1 MERYCT
7 FHVKEMTVG
16 LDVETVREVVRL
28 SSITPVPLAAP
39 EIRGLI
45 NLRGDIVTAIDL
57 GVRFGIGPVGIDERE
72 LTHVII
78 ADDLGLLSLVV
89 DRAGDVVEVDR
100 DRYEDPP
107 DTLRGEARRLIR
119 GAFKLPDR
127 LLLDLDLAHVV
138 DVRSGEGVVP

>member
-7 FHVKEMTVG
+7 FHVKGMTIG
-16 LDVETVREVVRL
+16 LDVGTVREVVRL
-28 SSITPVPLAAP
+28 SSITPVPLTAP

-57 GVRFGIGPVGIDERE
+57 GVRFGFAPVEIEEDQ

-78 ADDLGLLSLVV
+78 ADNLGLLSLVV

-100 DRYEDPP
+100 DRYEAPP
-107 DTLRGEARRLIR
+107 DTLRGEARKLIR

-127 LLLDLDLAHVV
+127 LLLDLDLAHVI
-138 DVRSGEGVVP
+138 DVRSGKGGDS